1 MHSRPAVT
9 QVTQWN
15 KAERNPAHETV
26 IANGWGIDKFILKGL
41 TTGEVRDPLSGREG
55 PYFRLTL

>member
-1 MHSRPAVT
+1 MHSRPAVM
-9 QVTQWN
+9 QVTTWN

-26 IANGWGIDKFILKGL
+26 IANGWGTDKLILKAI
-41 TTGEVRDPLSGREG
+41 TTGEARDPLSGREG